1 MNAYIYF
8 KAVYRVARA
17 GGRSR
22 GYAFRLA
29 LAECIR
35 PVEF

>member
-1 MNAYIYF
+1 MTAFVYF

-17 GGRSR
+17 GGRSI
-22 GYAFRLA
+22 GYSFRLA
-29 LAECIR
+29 LAETIR